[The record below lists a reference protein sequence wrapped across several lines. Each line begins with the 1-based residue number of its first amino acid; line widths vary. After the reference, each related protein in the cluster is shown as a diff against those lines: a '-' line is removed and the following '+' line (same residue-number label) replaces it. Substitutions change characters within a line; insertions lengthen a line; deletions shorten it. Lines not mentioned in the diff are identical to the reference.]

1 VKKNRRIIF
10 KLASAVDII
19 RKLSAN
25 YFWHLTKLIRA
36 DPENQIPYELHI
48 KSDDDDF
55 EVIYVEDPISEC
67 NYVIVSGEDQE
78 KACSLIQ
85 ENIEFWTSDEMFSA
99 WANALNDTAQILA
112 ILRIGVGAPY
122 EYDKLFT
129 VKLMEGLEH
138 TDASVREAALAAVG
152 YREWDEFDA
161 ILKIIVEN
169 DSDERC
175 RNRAEFMLGI
185 RKKERTLVL

>member
-1 VKKNRRIIF
+1 MKKNRRIIF
-10 KLASAVDII
+10 KLANAVEII
-19 RKLSAN
+19 RKLSTN
-25 YFWHLTKLIRA
+25 YFWHLTKLNRA

-67 NYVIVSGEDQE
+67 NYVNVSGEDME

-85 ENIEFWTSDEMFSA
+85 ENIEFWTPDEMFSA
-99 WANALNDTAQILA
+99 WDNAQNDMAQILA

-122 EYDKLFT
+122 KYDKLFT
-129 VKLMEGLEH
+129 VKLIEGIEH

-152 YREWDEFDA
+152 YRDWDEFDE
-161 ILKIIVEN
+161 ILKNITES

-175 RNRAEFMLGI
+175 RNRAEFMLEI